1 MDVAV
6 YKPREDVIVES
17 FFGYFN
23 PLNKAVKCDFSGVI
37 SDNSSHLIEPYF
49 SHKSSISFRYW
60 LDYQKHIKYI
70 YQIFSEYCQISIDI
84 IWYKYMHIKK
94 V

>member
-1 MDVAV
+1 MIGRFTKLGV
-6 YKPREDVIVES
+6 YP
-17 FFGYFN
+17 
-23 PLNKAVKCDFSGVI
+23 
-37 SDNSSHLIEPYF
+37 DNSSHLIEPYF